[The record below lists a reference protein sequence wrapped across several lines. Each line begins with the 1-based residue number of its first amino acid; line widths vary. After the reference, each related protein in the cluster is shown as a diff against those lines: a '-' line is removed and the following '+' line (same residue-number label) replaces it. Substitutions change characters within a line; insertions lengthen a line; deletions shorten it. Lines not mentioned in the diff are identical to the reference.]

1 MEEGWLYAC
10 LRRGGF
16 NDFRAGCFICLGAG
30 MNYDKLRS
38 VFAGAINQAS
48 EGKGAIRHGSGEPF
62 EKQQICEISRR
73 LAGHKCA
80 GPLFQAVKKIYESGR
95 LDKKAAI
102 AELHGALN
110 YIAAAIILLEE

>member
-1 MEEGWLYAC
+1 
-10 LRRGGF
+10 
-16 NDFRAGCFICLGAG
+16 

-48 EGKGAIRHGSGEPF
+48 EDKGAIRHGSGEPF

>member
-1 MEEGWLYAC
+1 MG
-10 LRRGGF
+10 
-16 NDFRAGCFICLGAG
+16 D
-30 MNYDKLRS
+30 YDILK
-38 VFAGAINQAS
+38 AIYGDAIRQAS

-62 EKQQICEISRR
+62 ERQQICEISRR
-73 LAGHKCA
+73 LSGHKCA

-95 LDKKAAI
+95 LDKEAAI